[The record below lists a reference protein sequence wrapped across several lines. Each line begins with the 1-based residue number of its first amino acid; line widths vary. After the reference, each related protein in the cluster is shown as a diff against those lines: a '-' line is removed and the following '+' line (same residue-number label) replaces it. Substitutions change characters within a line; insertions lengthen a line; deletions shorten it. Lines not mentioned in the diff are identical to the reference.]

1 MNDPGAGT
9 PSVPRIHVVGRKNS
23 GKTTL
28 ICELLTELK
37 CRGIR
42 TASIKHTHHQHELDT
57 PGKDSFR
64 HREAGAAA
72 VGILSPHMTAMFFPC
87 ERDTASS
94 ADHEQR
100 YAGLQAAFRGC
111 DLILV
116 EGDLKTTAIKIEVWR
131 AESRHPP
138 YAESDESISA
148 IVTDDACIVTRIPLL
163 PRSNPA
169 DLTDWILNQLNVSRR
184 L

>member
-1 MNDPGAGT
+1 MTAPDTASQ
-9 PSVPRIHVVGRKNS
+9 SVLRIHVVGRKNS

-28 ICELLTELK
+28 ICELLTELQ

-64 HREAGAAA
+64 HREAGAVA
-72 VGILSPHMTAMFFPC
+72 VGILSPHMTAMFFPY
-87 ERDTASS
+87 ERDAESS
-94 ADHEQR
+94 EDHEHR
-100 YAGLQAAFRGC
+100 YAGLQAAFNGC

-116 EGDLKTTAIKIEVWR
+116 EGDLKTTAMKIEVWR

-148 IVTDDACIVTRIPLL
+148 IVTDDSCTAARIPLL

-169 DLTDWILNQLNVSRR
+169 DLTDWILNRLNVSHRS
-184 L
+184 